1 MTSPTTGNWYG
12 DIWLS
17 GIPQKLGGRMADE
30 PEILPEGWGVHIIQ
44 GLDRSR
50 LSWFVFTFV
59 MIFVLVKLVIR

>member
-1 MTSPTTGNWYG
+1 
-12 DIWLS
+12 
-17 GIPQKLGGRMADE
+17 MADE